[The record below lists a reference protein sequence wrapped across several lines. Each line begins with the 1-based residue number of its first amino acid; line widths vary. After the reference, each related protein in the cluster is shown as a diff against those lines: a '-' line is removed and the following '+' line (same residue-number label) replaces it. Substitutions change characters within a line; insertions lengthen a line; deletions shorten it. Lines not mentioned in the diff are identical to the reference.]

1 MLDYQFLR
9 CTFSYNLVMESIYEE
24 QWVKSFV
31 WTLGIVQS
39 CFLSFFLL
47 HATTDCPWGTTFLNL
62 RTQLTVKVIVIDL
75 LKINH
80 RTRYLGELPTQ
91 LFHAASVK
99 RMWRRLL
106 WMPTICTSV
115 TVAKMTNHPLLT
127 SVMVYLLLSSN
138 MSQRCNN
145 SAIVFHVILN
155 CIVCYDGFTPAGN
168 HGR

>member
-1 MLDYQFLR
+1 MYEHWE
-9 CTFSYNLVMESIYEE
+9 SYNPA
-24 QWVKSFV
+24 SFH
-31 WTLGIVQS
+31 
-39 CFLSFFLL
+39 FLL

-115 TVAKMTNHPLLT
+115 MLQKKTNHPLLT

-155 CIVCYDGFTPAGN
+155 CFVCYDRFTPAGN

>member
-1 MLDYQFLR
+1 MLEYQFLR

-47 HATTDCPWGTTFLNL
+47 HSTTDCPWGTTFLNL
-62 RTQLTVKVIVIDL
+62 RTQLTVKVIVTDL

-115 TVAKMTNHPLLT
+115 MLQKKTNHPLLT
-127 SVMVYLLLSSN
+127 SVIVYL
-138 MSQRCNN
+138 
-145 SAIVFHVILN
+145 
-155 CIVCYDGFTPAGN
+155 
-168 HGR
+168 